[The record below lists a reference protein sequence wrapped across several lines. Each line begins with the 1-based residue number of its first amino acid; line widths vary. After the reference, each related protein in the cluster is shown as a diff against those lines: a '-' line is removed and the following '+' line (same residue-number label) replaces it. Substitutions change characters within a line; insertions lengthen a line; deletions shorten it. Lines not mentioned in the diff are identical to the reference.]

1 MQSNINN
8 SYCDDD
14 LLFIDLWCEYEEYLK
29 VKSKYQTYSK
39 IIERVNNHILP
50 FFKDMKIN
58 DISHRDIIAWMNNI
72 NKKEYSYNYC
82 SALHTAL
89 SSIFEYGVKY
99 YNLKNNMAKKV
110 GNFAKNKNQR
120 EIQFWTFEEYKK
132 FINVVDNEKYRV
144 FFETL
149 YSTGIRQGEARALT
163 WNDLKEN
170 YIEINKTISRARFNG
185 DFVINSPKTK
195 SSMRIVYI
203 DDKLKKSLLHLLK
216 TEKKKKDF
224 NINWYIFGGEKPL
237 SVTTIDR
244 RKNKYCD
251 MSNVK
256 KIRIHDF
263 RHSHATLLL
272 SRGVPITAIS
282 KRLGH
287 SNTEMTLNTYSH
299 LYKEDELKAVALLNS
314 LKA

>member
-1 MQSNINN
+1 MQTDINSSCSITN
-8 SYCDDD
+8 
-14 LLFIDLWCEYEEYLK
+14 LKFIDLWYEYEKYLK
-29 VKSKYQTYSK
+29 VKYKYQTFSK

-50 FFKDMKIN
+50 FFKDMYVS
-58 DISHRDIIAWMNNI
+58 DITQFEIIDWMNNI
-72 NKKEYSYNYC
+72 NEKKYSFNYC

-89 SSIFEYGVKY
+89 VEILNYGVDF
-99 YNLKNNMAKKV
+99 YNLKDNIAKKV
-110 GNFAKNKNQR
+110 GNFARVKSKK
-120 EIQFWTFEEYKK
+120 EIQFWTFEEYEK
-132 FINVVDNEKYRV
+132 FINAVDNKMYKV

-163 WNDLKEN
+163 WNDLKDN
-170 YIEINKTISRARFNG
+170 YIEINKTISKTMYNG
-185 DFVINSPKTK
+185 EYVINSPKTE

-203 DDKLKKSLLHLLK
+203 DKKLKNSLLNLLK
-216 TEKKKKDF
+216 NEKEKEDF
-224 NINWYIFGGEKPL
+224 NMNWFIFGGKKPL
-237 SVTTIDR
+237 SATTISR

-272 SRGVPITAIS
+272 SKGVPITAIS

-299 LYKEDELKAVALLNS
+299 LIKEDELKAIDLLNS